1 MLWHS
6 LIFFLKKNRKVM
18 KKFSEM
24 DIALMELQK
33 MGNDEFRMGF
43 QYPGATK
50 EEALTKAI
58 EKIQEYIEEHKGDEP
73 EDAPYGFRVN
83 FEFFKKGEPKN
94 TF

>member
-1 MLWHS
+1 M
-6 LIFFLKKNRKVM
+6 IG

-33 MGNDEFRMGF
+33 MGNDEFKMGF
-43 QYPGATK
+43 QYPGKTK
-50 EEALTKAI
+50 EEVLTKAI
-58 EKIQEYIEEHKGDEP
+58 ERIQEYIEEHKGDEP

-83 FEFFKKGEPKN
+83 FEIFKKGKPKE